1 LLLKILNKC
10 CVISLLLIYGVS
22 MTIPID
28 GLLGAFPPGQLS
40 EIVGPW
46 SSGGSSL
53 LLALIAR
60 VTTSGGKAAV
70 VDGTN
75 AFDPFSAAAASVDL
89 SAVLWV
95 KCGGRLDLVCRAADL
110 LARCPGFA
118 LVAIDLGALALRRRQ
133 PLPSSL
139 WLRLRRAVEG
149 SPTILVL
156 RAPERLAGS
165 AAALVVSARRLEA
178 RWSGAS
184 QPTRFA
190 GLSSELR
197 LLRGRRNSLSP
208 LGRGQGEGFGGEGA
222 GGERAGG
229 ERAGGERAVW
239 TIEWR
244 P

>member
-1 LLLKILNKC
+1 MTLPSE
-10 CVISLLLIYGVS
+10 SLPPPGWGDRG
-22 MTIPID
+22 ID

-70 VDGTN
+70 VDGTD
-75 AFDPFSAAAASVDL
+75 AFDPFSAAAAGVDL
-89 SAVLWV
+89 SGVLWV
-95 KCGGRLDLVCRAADL
+95 KCGGRLDPACRAADL

-118 LVAIDLGALALRRRQ
+118 LVAMDLGELPLRRRQ
-133 PLPSSL
+133 SLPSSL

-156 RAPERLAGS
+156 RAPQRLAGS

-178 RWSGAS
+178 RWMGAS

-197 LLRGRRNSLSP
+197 LLRARIFPHPHPNPLPPREGEGTRNLLSP
-208 LGRGQGEGFGGEGA
+208 LGRGQGEGAGGEG
-222 GGERAGG
+222 
-229 ERAGGERAVW
+229 AVW

-244 P
+244 S

>member
-1 LLLKILNKC
+1 MTLPSE
-10 CVISLLLIYGVS
+10 SLPPPGWGARG
-22 MTIPID
+22 ID

-60 VTTSGGKAAV
+60 VTTSGGKVVAV
-70 VDGTN
+70 VDGTD
-75 AFDPFSAAAASVDL
+75 AFDPFSAAAAGVDL
-89 SAVLWV
+89 SGVLWV
-95 KCGGRLDLVCRAADL
+95 KCGGRLDPACRAADL

-118 LVAIDLGALALRRRQ
+118 LVVMDLGGLALRRRQ
-133 PLPSSL
+133 PPPPPSL

-165 AAALVVSARRLEA
+165 AAALVVSARRLET
-178 RWSGAS
+178 RWMGAL

-190 GLSSELR
+190 ALSSEFR
-197 LLRGRRNSLSP
+197 LLRARISSHPHPNPLPPREGEGTSNPLSP
-208 LGRGQGEGFGGEGA
+208 LGRGQG
-222 GGERAGG
+222 
-229 ERAGGERAVW
+229 AGGERAVW

-244 P
+244 S